1 MKRRYFSMFEK
12 IRIFYYNYYYSFCII
27 FGAICIVNGS
37 ITAVVMLKGTI
48 ALYNSNNYVYGT
60 DINIKKRSHNSSE
73 YNHTIAYIVNGKSYE
88 VTVINSSA
96 DTIRE
101 RIKIVYLAHD
111 PAVATASEITMSFIS
126 AGILALGIFPLVG
139 LAFFIYGLRGAL
151 QNLYVLENGEIALG
165 KFLHSEKTMIRI
177 NRKRVMKLYFS
188 FTDKDGKE
196 QQTSAKTRY
205 THKLLDEPLKMLVY
219 MPNDVKK
226 SVFLDTMPSFVRKKL
241 YHEFE
246 KLKK

>member
-1 MKRRYFSMFEK
+1 MERRYFSMFEK
-12 IRIFYYNYYYSFCII
+12 VRIFYANYSMRIGTGLII
-27 FGAICIVNGS
+27 FSLCLTMG
-37 ITAVVMLKGTI
+37 LKPLFMNSI
-48 ALYNSNNYVYGT
+48 ALYNSSNYADGT
-60 DINIKKRSHNSSE
+60 EIQIKKKNHNGSE
-73 YNHTIAYIVNGKSYE
+73 YEHTITYMVNGKSYE
-88 VTVINSSA
+88 VILINSSP

-101 RIKIVYLAHD
+101 EIKVKYLAEN
-111 PAVATASEITMSFIS
+111 PKMATTSEIPIS
-126 AGILALGIFPLVG
+126 GIKMWILALSIFPLIG

-219 MPNDVKK
+219 MPNNVKK
-226 SVFLDTMPSFVRKKL
+226 PVFLDTMPSFVRKKL
-241 YHEFE
+241 YPEFE